1 MKKLILTF
9 VLLFGFQ
16 VYAQEFK
23 TEKKKLNKE
32 LETELNKDYTAI
44 DHDKVKELRKK
55 LASLNNY
62 IDTTKTVVYDFQK
75 KEYTR
80 SNVIPIVGEPL
91 VLKIEKINRLAYD
104 VSIKSSDVAI
114 VDE

>member
-9 VLLFGFQ
+9 VLFFGFQ

-55 LASLNNY
+55 LASLNEE
-62 IDTTKTVVYDFQK
+62 IK
-75 KEYTR
+75 K
-80 SNVIPIVGEPL
+80 
-91 VLKIEKINRLAYD
+91 
-104 VSIKSSDVAI
+104 
-114 VDE
+114 